1 MLKIKV
7 CGMRDKD
14 NIAELIEVQPDFMG
28 FIFHEKSPRNVTNLP
43 TIDFPE
49 NIKKVGVF
57 VNKSQAFIQE
67 KARDFPLDYIQL
79 HGSESPEYCAELKN
93 KGFKIVKAFNIHPD
107 FDFERLNSYESICDF
122 FIFDAFGKEAGGNG
136 IVFNWKLL
144 DNYRGKTPFLLSGG
158 INENMVEEIRKISH
172 PQLLGV
178 DINSGFEIKPGLKN
192 TMKVKQF
199 LEGIKTIK

>member
-14 NIAELIEVQPDFMG
+14 NIAELLEVQPDFMG
-28 FIFHEKSPRNVTNLP
+28 FIFHEKSPRNVTEFPVLN
-43 TIDFPE
+43 FPE

-57 VNKSQAFIQE
+57 VNKPQAFIKE
-67 KARDFPLDYIQL
+67 KAMVFPLDYIQL
-79 HGSESPEYCAELKN
+79 HGSESPEYCTELKN

-107 FDFERLNSYESICDF
+107 FDFERLNSYESICEF
-122 FIFDAFGKEAGGNG
+122 FIFDAFGEKAGGNG

-144 DNYRGKTPFLLSGG
+144 DKYQGKTPFLLSGG

-192 TMKVKQF
+192 TIKVKQF